1 MSPKHNFDQF
11 DLNEELDEIELDG
24 PTPRVRNRIRDRQ
37 RPRLKDRYHIIEE
50 PEVVAAINEQADDR
64 RTLDFTYQAS
74 QTEAAWLLESLGG
87 LYENQWIADVL
98 QVVKGGKEASVYMCK
113 GTDLTGEDLIAA
125 KVYRPRMFRALRNDS
140 QYREGRTMLDEDGLV
155 IRREGP
161 LKAIRNRTQL
171 GDRLIH
177 QSWIMHEVE
186 AMKML
191 DEAGFDVPAVYA
203 NGDNAILMEFVGD
216 ADGAAPI
223 LHDVRLEAAEAR
235 NLFERILHNIEGM
248 LRLDLVH
255 GDLSAYNILY
265 YGGEIVLIDF
275 PQVVTPGGNRS
286 AFEIFHRDVTRV
298 CEYFRRQGIT
308 SDADLLARKL
318 WGSCGLRSLPEADPA
333 LLDPADE
340 GDLGYWEK
348 FGS

>member
-24 PTPRVRNRIRDRQ
+24 PKPKLRNRITDRK
-37 RPRLKDRYHIIEE
+37 RPRLKDRYHIIDE
-50 PEVVAAINEQADDR
+50 PEVVTALNEQLDDR

-74 QTEAAWLLESLGG
+74 KTEAAWLLDSLGG
-87 LYENQWIADVL
+87 LYENQWFADIL

-113 GTDLTGEDLIAA
+113 GTALTGEDLVAA
-125 KVYRPRMFRALRNDS
+125 KVYRPRMFRALRNDA
-140 QYREGRTMLDEDGLV
+140 QYREGRAMLDEDGLV
-155 IRREGP
+155 ISREGP

-186 AMKML
+186 ALKL
-191 DEAGFDVPAVYA
+191 LFEAGFDVPAVYA

-223 LHDVRLEAAEAR
+223 LHDIRLETTEAR
-235 NLFERILHNIEGM
+235 ILFERILHNIEGM

-265 YGGEIVLIDF
+265 RSGEITLIDF
-275 PQVVTPGGNRS
+275 PQVVVPEGNSS
-286 AFEIFHRDVTRV
+286 AYEIFQRDITRV
-298 CEYFRRQGIT
+298 CEYFRRQGVE
-308 SDADLLARKL
+308 SDPDVLARKL
-318 WGSCGLRSLPEADPA
+318 WRSRGLPTHPEIDPTF
-333 LLDPADE
+333 LEIDPLDGQSAHRTVA
-340 GDLGYWEK
+340 
-348 FGS
+348 